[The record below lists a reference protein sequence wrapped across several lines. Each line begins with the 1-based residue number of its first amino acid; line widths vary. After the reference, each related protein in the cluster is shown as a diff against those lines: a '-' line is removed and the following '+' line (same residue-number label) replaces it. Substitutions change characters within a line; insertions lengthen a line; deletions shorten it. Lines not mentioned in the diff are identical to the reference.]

1 MAECNVTDQTSLQR
15 ATARFTNI
23 DGELLQKVSNLGPSE
38 LLLLAGYCAGLAE
51 TAPAQLNA
59 VGTLGTAHESSEDS
73 SLKCLILYASQTG
86 NAQEIA
92 ESLQQSLESS
102 GYNTV
107 LESTLDIKLA
117 RLKDYALIVVIAS
130 THGEGEPPDDAIDF
144 YEAVVSKKAPSL
156 NGVKH
161 AVLGLGDSSYEFF
174 CQTAK
179 DFESALSGLGS
190 EPLIERLD
198 CDVDYQQETLNW
210 ITQLVGAIAELQP
223 PVSSAPVLAE
233 NIIQFP
239 YSKEK
244 PFSATISIIQKL
256 TAPDSIKDTYH
267 LEIDLAGSGLSYRP
281 GDALGVWADND
292 KDLVA
297 EILSRLSIDPQT
309 SVSFKGEGH
318 SIEDLLHHKLEI
330 TLLNKGLIRELSSL
344 SGSQKLLDIA
354 DTGYSEYIRNH
365 QLIDALKL
373 ANVTLQA
380 QQLVQMLKPL
390 KPRLYSISSSI
401 DENPEEVHITLNH
414 LEDENEDGTRYG
426 QASHFLTRQLSEGDI
441 VNVYVDHNKNFKLPS
456 SDKAIIMVGP
466 GTGIAPFRSFL
477 QQREAEQAKGRNWL
491 FFGNPNFNTDF
502 LYQTELQKHLKSG
515 LLTKIDIAFS
525 RDQEQKIY
533 VQDRLR
539 QNAEQVW
546 QWLEQGAYF
555 YVCGDMSRMAKE
567 VELVLLQIIE
577 KQGNNTQAQAKDYL
591 KQLKKQSRYQRD
603 VY

>member
-1 MAECNVTDQTSLQR
+1 MKDRTSLQR

-23 DGELLQKVSNLGPSE
+23 DGDLLQKVSDLGPSE

-51 TAPAQLNA
+51 TSPAQLNA
-59 VGTLGTAHESSEDS
+59 VGTLDTAHEASKDS
-73 SLKCLILYASQTG
+73 GLKALILYASQTG
-86 NAQEIA
+86 NAQTIA
-92 ESLQQSLESS
+92 ENLQESLESS
-102 GYNTV
+102 GYNTA

-117 RLKDYALIVVIAS
+117 KLNDYALIVVIAS

-144 YEAVVSKKAPSL
+144 YEAVLSKKAPSL

-179 DFESALSGLGS
+179 DFDSALSSLGS
-190 EPLIERLD
+190 VPLIERLD
-198 CDVDYQQETLNW
+198 CDVDYQQEAVSW
-210 ITQLVGAIAELQP
+210 ITQLVAAIAELQP
-223 PVSSAPVLAE
+223 PALKTPALAE

-244 PFSATISIIQKL
+244 PFSATVSIIQKL
-256 TAPDSIKDTYH
+256 TAPGSIKDTYH

-292 KDLVA
+292 QILVG
-297 EILSRLSIDPQT
+297 EILSQLSIDPQA
-309 SVSFKGEGH
+309 SVTFKEEEC
-318 SIEDLLHHKLEI
+318 SIENLLRQKLEI
-330 TLLNKGLIRELSSL
+330 TLLNKGLIRELATL
-344 SGSQKLLDIA
+344 SGSQKLFDIA
-354 DTGYSEYIRNH
+354 DTGYSEYIQNH
-365 QLIDALKL
+365 QLIDVLKL
-373 ANVTLQA
+373 ANITLEA
-380 QQLVQMLKPL
+380 QQLVEIVKPL

-414 LEDENEDGTRYG
+414 LENENQDGIRYG
-426 QASHFLTRQLSEGDI
+426 QASHFLTRQLNEGDK
-441 VNVYVDHNKNFKLPS
+441 VNVYVDHNKNFKLPPA
-456 SDKAIIMVGP
+456 DKAIIMIGP

-477 QQREAEQAKGRNWL
+477 QQREAAEAKGRNWL

-502 LYQTELQKHLKSG
+502 LYQTELQKYLKSG
-515 LLTKIDIAFS
+515 LLTQLDVAFS
-525 RDQEQKIY
+525 RDQQKKIY

-546 QWLEQGAYF
+546 QWLEQGACF

-567 VELVLLQIIE
+567 VELVLLQVIE
-577 KQGNNTQAQAKDYL
+577 QQGNKTQDQAKDYL
-591 KQLKKQSRYQRD
+591 KQMKQQARYQRD

>member
-1 MAECNVTDQTSLQR
+1 MKDQTSLQR

-23 DGELLQKVSNLGPSE
+23 DGDLLQKVSDLGPSE

-51 TAPAQLNA
+51 TSPAQLNA
-59 VGTLGTAHESSEDS
+59 VGTLDTAHEASKGSG
-73 SLKCLILYASQTG
+73 LKALILYASQTG
-86 NAQEIA
+86 NAQTIA
-92 ESLQQSLESS
+92 ENLQESLESS
-102 GYNTV
+102 GYNTA

-117 RLKDYALIVVIAS
+117 KLNDYALIVVIAS

-144 YEAVVSKKAPSL
+144 YEAVLSKKAPRL

-179 DFESALSGLGS
+179 DFDSALSSLGS
-190 EPLIERLD
+190 VPLIERVD
-198 CDVDYQQETLNW
+198 CDVDYQQEAVSW
-210 ITQLVGAIAELQP
+210 ITQLVAAIAELQP
-223 PVSSAPVLAE
+223 PALKTPALAE

-244 PFSATISIIQKL
+244 PFSATVSIIQKL
-256 TAPDSIKDTYH
+256 TAPGSIKDTYH

-292 KDLVA
+292 QTLVG
-297 EILSRLSIDPQT
+297 EILSQLSIDPQA
-309 SVSFKGEGH
+309 SVTFKEEEC
-318 SIEDLLHHKLEI
+318 SIENLLRQKLEI
-330 TLLNKGLIRELSSL
+330 TLLNKGLIGELATL
-344 SGSQKLLDIA
+344 SGSQKLFDIA
-354 DTGYSEYIRNH
+354 DTGYSEYIQNH
-365 QLIDALKL
+365 QLIDVLKL
-373 ANVTLQA
+373 ANITLEA
-380 QQLVQMLKPL
+380 QQLVEIVKPL

-414 LEDENEDGTRYG
+414 LENENQDGIRYG
-426 QASHFLTRQLSEGDI
+426 QASHFLTCQINEGDK
-441 VNVYVDHNKNFKLPS
+441 VNVYVDHNKNFKLPPA
-456 SDKAIIMVGP
+456 DKAIIMIGP

-477 QQREAEQAKGRNWL
+477 QQREAAEAKGRNWL

-502 LYQTELQKHLKSG
+502 LYQTELQKYLKSG
-515 LLTKIDIAFS
+515 LLTQLDVAFS
-525 RDQEQKIY
+525 RDQQKKIY

-546 QWLEQGAYF
+546 QWLEQGACF

-577 KQGNNTQAQAKDYL
+577 QQGNKTQDQAKDYL
-591 KQLKKQSRYQRD
+591 KQLKQQARYQRD

>member
-1 MAECNVTDQTSLQR
+1 VKEQTSLQR

-23 DGELLQKVSNLGPSE
+23 DGDLLQKVSNLGPSE

-51 TAPAQLNA
+51 TSPAQLNT
-59 VGTLGTAHESSEDS
+59 VGTLATAHEASKDS
-73 SLKCLILYASQTG
+73 SLKALILYASQTG
-86 NAQEIA
+86 NAQAIA
-92 ESLQQSLESS
+92 ESLQESLDSS
-102 GYNTV
+102 GYNTA
-107 LESTLDIKLA
+107 LASTLDIKLA
-117 RLKDYALIVVIAS
+117 KLNDYALIVVIAS

-144 YEAVVSKKAPSL
+144 YEAVLSKKAPSL

-179 DFESALSGLGS
+179 DFDSALSNLGS
-190 EPLIERLD
+190 VPLIERLD
-198 CDVDYQQETLNW
+198 CDIDYQQEALSW
-210 ITQLVGAIAELQP
+210 ITQLVAAIAELQP
-223 PVSSAPVLAE
+223 PGLTTPALAE

-244 PFSATISIIQKL
+244 PFSATVSIIQKL
-256 TAPDSIKDTYH
+256 TAPGSIKDTYH

-292 KDLVA
+292 QILVG
-297 EILSRLSIDPQT
+297 EILSQLSIDPQA
-309 SVSFKGEGH
+309 SVTFKEEVC
-318 SIEDLLHHKLEI
+318 SIESLLRQKLEI
-330 TLLNKGLIRELSSL
+330 TLLNKGLIRELATL
-344 SGSQKLLDIA
+344 SGSQKLFDIA

-365 QLIDALKL
+365 QLIDVLKL
-373 ANVTLQA
+373 ANITLEA
-380 QQLVQMLKPL
+380 QQLVEIIKPL

-414 LEDENEDGTRYG
+414 LENENQDGIRYG
-426 QASHFLTRQLSEGDI
+426 QASHFLTRQLNEGDK
-441 VNVYVDHNKNFKLPS
+441 VNVYVDHNKNFKLPT
-456 SDKAIIMVGP
+456 SDKAVIMIGP

-477 QQREAEQAKGRNWL
+477 QQRDGAQAKGRNWL

-502 LYQTELQKHLKSG
+502 LYQTELKKYLKSG
-515 LLTKIDIAFS
+515 LLTQLDVAFS
-525 RDQEQKIY
+525 RDQQKKIY

-546 QWLEQGAYF
+546 QWLEQGACF

-577 KQGNNTQAQAKDYL
+577 QQGNKTQDQAKDYL
-591 KQLKKQSRYQRD
+591 KQLKQQARYQRD

>member
-1 MAECNVTDQTSLQR
+1 MI
-15 ATARFTNI
+15 NI
-23 DGELLQKVSNLGPSE
+23 
-38 LLLLAGYCAGLAE
+38 
-51 TAPAQLNA
+51 LNM
-59 VGTLGTAHESSEDS
+59 
-73 SLKCLILYASQTG
+73 

-92 ESLQQSLESS
+92 ESLQQSLESK
-102 GYNTV
+102 GYKTN

-144 YEAVVSKKAPSL
+144 YEAVLSKKAPSL

-179 DFESALSGLGS
+179 DFDSALLKLGS
-190 EPLIERLD
+190 VPLIERLD
-198 CDVDYQQETLNW
+198 CDVDYQQEALNW
-210 ITQLVGAIAELQP
+210 TTQLVGAIADIQP
-223 PVSSAPVLAE
+223 PTLTTAALVE

-244 PFSATISIIQKL
+244 PFAATLSIIQKL
-256 TAPDSIKDTYH
+256 TAPGSIKDTYH
-267 LEIDLAGSGLSYRP
+267 LEIDLASSGLSYGP
-281 GDALGVWADND
+281 GDALGIWADND
-292 KDLVA
+292 KALVK
-297 EILSRLSIDPQT
+297 EILAELNIESQAR
-309 SVSFKGEGH
+309 VRFKDEEF
-318 SIEDLLHHKLEI
+318 SIEELLRKKLEI
-330 TLLNKGLIRELSSL
+330 TLLNKGLIEALATL
-344 SGSQKLLDIA
+344 GGSQKLLEI
-354 DTGYSEYIRNH
+354 TETYYSDYIRNH
-365 QLIDALKL
+365 QLIDVLKL
-373 ANVTLQA
+373 ANVTLEA
-380 QQLVQMLKPL
+380 QQLVAMLKPL

-414 LEDENEDGTRYG
+414 LQDENEDGIRYG
-426 QASHFLTRQLSEGDI
+426 LASHFLTRQLEEGDK
-441 VNVYVDHNKNFKLPS
+441 VNVYVDRNKNFKLPS

-515 LLTKIDIAFS
+515 LLTQIDVAFS

-539 QNAEQVW
+539 ENAAQVW
-546 QWLEQGAYF
+546 QWLEQGAFF

-567 VELVLLQIIE
+567 VELALLQIIE
-577 KQGNNTQAQAKDYL
+577 QQGNNTQSQAKEYL
-591 KQLKKQSRYQRD
+591 KQLKKQARYQRD

>member
-1 MAECNVTDQTSLQR
+1 MKDRTSLQR

-23 DGELLQKVSNLGPSE
+23 DGDLLQKVSNLGPSE

-51 TAPAQLNA
+51 TSPAQLST
-59 VGTLGTAHESSEDS
+59 VGTLATAHEASKDS
-73 SLKCLILYASQTG
+73 SLKALILYASQTG
-86 NAQEIA
+86 NAQAIA
-92 ESLQQSLESS
+92 ENLQESLESS
-102 GYNTV
+102 GYNAA

-117 RLKDYALIVVIAS
+117 KLNDYALIVVIAS

-144 YEAVVSKKAPSL
+144 YEAVLSKKAPGL

-179 DFESALSGLGS
+179 DFDSALSSLGS
-190 EPLIERLD
+190 VPLIERLD
-198 CDVDYQQETLNW
+198 CDVDYQQEAVSW
-210 ITQLVGAIAELQP
+210 ITQLVAAIAELQP
-223 PVSSAPVLAE
+223 PALTTRALAE

-244 PFSATISIIQKL
+244 PFSATVSIIQKL
-256 TAPDSIKDTYH
+256 TAPGSIKDTYH

-292 KDLVA
+292 QILVG
-297 EILSRLSIDPQT
+297 EILSQLSIDPQA
-309 SVSFKGEGH
+309 SVTFKEEEC
-318 SIEDLLHHKLEI
+318 SIENLLRQKLEI
-330 TLLNKGLIRELSSL
+330 TLLNKGLIRELATL
-344 SGSQKLLDIA
+344 SGSQKLFDIA
-354 DTGYSEYIRNH
+354 DTGYSEYIQNH
-365 QLIDALKL
+365 QLIDVLKL
-373 ANVTLQA
+373 ANITLEA
-380 QQLVQMLKPL
+380 QELVEIVKPL

-414 LEDENEDGTRYG
+414 LENENQDGIRYG
-426 QASHFLTRQLSEGDI
+426 QASHFLTRQINEGDK
-441 VNVYVDHNKNFKLPS
+441 VNVYVDHNKNFKLPPA
-456 SDKAIIMVGP
+456 DKAIIMIGP

-477 QQREAEQAKGRNWL
+477 QQREGAEAKGRNWL

-502 LYQTELQKHLKSG
+502 LYQTELQKYLKSG
-515 LLTKIDIAFS
+515 LLTQLDVAFS
-525 RDQEQKIY
+525 RDQQKKIY

-546 QWLEQGAYF
+546 QWLEQGACF

-567 VELVLLQIIE
+567 VELVLLQVIE
-577 KQGNNTQAQAKDYL
+577 QQGNKTQDQAKDYL
-591 KQLKKQSRYQRD
+591 KQMKQQARYQRD

>member
-1 MAECNVTDQTSLQR
+1 VKEQNPLQR

-51 TAPAQLNA
+51 HSPAQLNA
-59 VGTLGTAHESSEDS
+59 VVTPSAANELSKGSQ
-73 SLKCLILYASQTG
+73 LKALILYASQTG

-92 ESLQQSLESS
+92 ESLQQSLESK
-102 GYNTV
+102 GYKTN

-144 YEAVVSKKAPSL
+144 YEAVLSKKAPSL

-179 DFESALSGLGS
+179 DFDSALLKLGS
-190 EPLIERLD
+190 VPLIERLD
-198 CDVDYQQETLNW
+198 CDVDYQQEALNW
-210 ITQLVGAIAELQP
+210 TTQLVGAIADIQP
-223 PVSSAPVLAE
+223 PTLRTPALVE
-233 NIIQFP
+233 NIVQFP

-244 PFSATISIIQKL
+244 PFAATLSIIQKL
-256 TAPDSIKDTYH
+256 TARGSIKDTYH
-267 LEIDLAGSGLSYRP
+267 LEIDLAGSGLSYGP
-281 GDALGVWADND
+281 GDALGVWANND
-292 KDLVA
+292 KALVK
-297 EILSRLSIDPQT
+297 EILAELNIESQARVKFKDEEF
-309 SVSFKGEGH
+309 SVE
-318 SIEDLLHHKLEI
+318 ELLRKKLEI
-330 TLLNKGLIRELSSL
+330 TLLNKGLIEALATL
-344 SGSQKLLDIA
+344 GGSQKLLEI
-354 DTGYSEYIRNH
+354 TETYYSDYIRNH
-365 QLIDALKL
+365 QLIDVLKL
-373 ANVTLQA
+373 ANVTLEA
-380 QQLVQMLKPL
+380 QQLVAMLKPL

-414 LEDENEDGTRYG
+414 LQDENEDGIRYG
-426 QASHFLTRQLSEGDI
+426 QASHFLTRQLEEGDK
-441 VNVYVDHNKNFKLPS
+441 VNLYVERNKNFKLPS

-515 LLTKIDIAFS
+515 LLTQIDVAFS

-539 QNAEQVW
+539 ENAAQVW
-546 QWLEQGAYF
+546 QWLEQGAFF
-555 YVCGDMSRMAKE
+555 YVCGDRSRMAKE
-567 VELVLLQIIE
+567 VELALLQIIE
-577 KQGNNTQAQAKDYL
+577 QQGNNTQAQAKDYL
-591 KQLKKQSRYQRD
+591 KQLKKQARYQRD

>member
-1 MAECNVTDQTSLQR
+1 MKDQTSLQR

-23 DGELLQKVSNLGPSE
+23 DGDLLQKVSDLGPSE

-51 TAPAQLNA
+51 TSPAQLNA
-59 VGTLGTAHESSEDS
+59 VGTLDTAHEASKDS
-73 SLKCLILYASQTG
+73 GLKALILYASQTG
-86 NAQEIA
+86 NAQTIA
-92 ESLQQSLESS
+92 ENLQESLESS
-102 GYNTV
+102 GYNTA

-117 RLKDYALIVVIAS
+117 KLNDYALIVVIAS

-144 YEAVVSKKAPSL
+144 YEGVLSKKAPGL

-179 DFESALSGLGS
+179 DFDSALSSLGS
-190 EPLIERLD
+190 VPLIERLD
-198 CDVDYQQETLNW
+198 CDVDYQQEAVSW
-210 ITQLVGAIAELQP
+210 ITQLVAAIAELQP
-223 PVSSAPVLAE
+223 PALTTRALAE

-244 PFSATISIIQKL
+244 PFSATVSIIQKL
-256 TAPDSIKDTYH
+256 TAPGSIKDTYH

-292 KDLVA
+292 QILVG
-297 EILSRLSIDPQT
+297 EILSQLSIDPQA
-309 SVSFKGEGH
+309 SVTFKEEEC
-318 SIEDLLHHKLEI
+318 SIENLLRQKLEI
-330 TLLNKGLIRELSSL
+330 TLLNKGLIRELATL
-344 SGSQKLLDIA
+344 SGSQKLFDIA
-354 DTGYSEYIRNH
+354 DTGYSEYIQNH
-365 QLIDALKL
+365 QLIDVLKL
-373 ANVTLQA
+373 ANITLEA
-380 QQLVQMLKPL
+380 QELVEIVKPL

-414 LEDENEDGTRYG
+414 LENENQDGIRYG
-426 QASHFLTRQLSEGDI
+426 QASHFLTCQINEGDK
-441 VNVYVDHNKNFKLPS
+441 VNVYVDHNKNFKLPPA
-456 SDKAIIMVGP
+456 DKAIIMIGP

-477 QQREAEQAKGRNWL
+477 QQREAAEAKGRNWL

-502 LYQTELQKHLKSG
+502 LYQTELQKYLKSG
-515 LLTKIDIAFS
+515 LLTQLDVAFS
-525 RDQEQKIY
+525 RDQQKKIY

-546 QWLEQGAYF
+546 QWLEQGACF

-567 VELVLLQIIE
+567 VELVLLQVIE
-577 KQGNNTQAQAKDYL
+577 QQGNKTQDQAKDYL
-591 KQLKKQSRYQRD
+591 KQMKQQARYQRD

>member
-1 MAECNVTDQTSLQR
+1 VKEQNPLQR

-38 LLLLAGYCAGLAE
+38 LLFLAGYCAGLAE
-51 TAPAQLNA
+51 HSPAQLNA
-59 VGTLGTAHESSEDS
+59 VVTPSAANELSKGSQ
-73 SLKCLILYASQTG
+73 LKALILYASQTG

-92 ESLQQSLESS
+92 ESLQQSLESK
-102 GYNTV
+102 GYKTN

-144 YEAVVSKKAPSL
+144 YEAVFSKKAPSL

-179 DFESALSGLGS
+179 DFDSALLKLGS
-190 EPLIERLD
+190 VPLIERLD
-198 CDVDYQQETLNW
+198 CDVDYQQEALNW
-210 ITQLVGAIAELQP
+210 TTQLVGAIADIQP
-223 PVSSAPVLAE
+223 PTLTSPATVE

-244 PFSATISIIQKL
+244 PFAATLSIIQKL
-256 TAPDSIKDTYH
+256 TARGSIKDTYH
-267 LEIDLAGSGLSYRP
+267 LEIDLAGSGLSYGP

-292 KDLVA
+292 KALVK
-297 EILSRLSIDPQT
+297 EILAELNIESQARVRFKDEEF
-309 SVSFKGEGH
+309 SVE
-318 SIEDLLHHKLEI
+318 ELLRKKLEI
-330 TLLNKGLIRELSSL
+330 TLLNKGLIEALATL
-344 SGSQKLLDIA
+344 GGSQKLLEI
-354 DTGYSEYIRNH
+354 TETYYSDYIRNH
-365 QLIDALKL
+365 QLIDVLKL
-373 ANVTLQA
+373 ANVTLEA
-380 QQLVQMLKPL
+380 QQLVAMLKPL

-414 LEDENEDGTRYG
+414 LQDENENGIRYG
-426 QASHFLTRQLSEGDI
+426 QASHFLTRQLEEGDK
-441 VNVYVDHNKNFKLPS
+441 VNVYVERNKNFKLPS

-515 LLTKIDIAFS
+515 LLTQIDVAFS

-539 QNAEQVW
+539 ENAAQVW
-546 QWLEQGAYF
+546 QWLEQGAFF

-567 VELVLLQIIE
+567 VELALLQIIE
-577 KQGNNTQAQAKDYL
+577 QQGNNTQAQAKDYL
-591 KQLKKQSRYQRD
+591 KQLKKQARYQRD

>member
-1 MAECNVTDQTSLQR
+1 MKEQNPLQR
-15 ATARFTNI
+15 ATASFTNI
-23 DGELLQKVSNLGPSE
+23 DGELPQKVSNLGPSE
-38 LLLLAGYCAGLAE
+38 LLFLAGYCAGLAE
-51 TAPAQLNA
+51 HSPAQLNA
-59 VGTLGTAHESSEDS
+59 VVTPSAANELSKGSQ
-73 SLKCLILYASQTG
+73 LKALILYASQTG

-92 ESLQQSLESS
+92 ESLQQSLESK
-102 GYNTV
+102 GCKTN

-144 YEAVVSKKAPSL
+144 YEAVLSKKAPSL

-179 DFESALSGLGS
+179 DFDSALLKLGS
-190 EPLIERLD
+190 VPLIERLD
-198 CDVDYQQETLNW
+198 CDVDYQQEALNW
-210 ITQLVGAIAELQP
+210 TTQLVGAIADIQP
-223 PVSSAPVLAE
+223 PTLTSPATVE

-244 PFSATISIIQKL
+244 PFAATLLIIQKL
-256 TAPDSIKDTYH
+256 TARGSIKDTYH
-267 LEIDLAGSGLSYRP
+267 LEIDLAGSGLSYGP

-292 KDLVA
+292 KALVK
-297 EILSRLSIDPQT
+297 EILAELNIESQARVRFKDEEF
-309 SVSFKGEGH
+309 SVE
-318 SIEDLLHHKLEI
+318 ELLRKKLEI
-330 TLLNKGLIRELSSL
+330 TLLNKGLIEALATVG
-344 SGSQKLLDIA
+344 GSQKLLEI
-354 DTGYSEYIRNH
+354 TETYYSDYIRNH
-365 QLIDALKL
+365 QLIDVLKL
-373 ANVTLQA
+373 ANVTLEA
-380 QQLVQMLKPL
+380 QQLVAMLKPL

-414 LEDENEDGTRYG
+414 LQDENENGIRYG
-426 QASHFLTRQLSEGDI
+426 QASHFLTRQLEEGDK
-441 VNVYVDHNKNFKLPS
+441 VNVYVERNKNFKLPS

-515 LLTKIDIAFS
+515 LLTQIDVAFS

-539 QNAEQVW
+539 ENAAQVW
-546 QWLEQGAYF
+546 QWLEQGAFF

-567 VELVLLQIIE
+567 VELALLQIIE
-577 KQGNNTQAQAKDYL
+577 QQGNNTQAQAKDYL
-591 KQLKKQSRYQRD
+591 KQLKKQARYQRD

>member
-1 MAECNVTDQTSLQR
+1 MKEQNPLQR

-23 DGELLQKVSNLGPSE
+23 DGEILKKVSNLGPSE

-51 TAPAQLNA
+51 HSPAQLNA
-59 VGTLGTAHESSEDS
+59 VVTPSAANEPSKGSQ
-73 SLKCLILYASQTG
+73 LKALILYASQTG

-92 ESLQQSLESS
+92 ERLRQSLESK
-102 GYNTV
+102 GYKTN
-107 LESTLDIKLA
+107 LKSTLDIKLA
-117 RLKDYALIVVIAS
+117 RLKDYALILVIAA

-144 YEAVVSKKAPSL
+144 YEAIFSKKAPSL

-179 DFESALSGLGS
+179 DFDSALLKLGS
-190 EPLIERLD
+190 VPLIERLD
-198 CDVDYQQETLNW
+198 CDVDYKQEALDWT
-210 ITQLVGAIAELQP
+210 TQLIDAIADLQP
-223 PVSSAPVLAE
+223 PTPTTSALGE
-233 NIIQFP
+233 NIIQFS

-244 PFSATISIIQKL
+244 PFAATLLIIQKL
-256 TAPDSIKDTYH
+256 TAPGSIKDTYH
-267 LEIDLAGSGLSYRP
+267 LEIDLAGSGLSYGP

-292 KDLVA
+292 DALIKEVLAKLNIESQARVRFKD
-297 EILSRLSIDPQT
+297 EE
-309 SVSFKGEGH
+309 F
-318 SIEDLLHHKLEI
+318 SIEELLREKLEI
-330 TLLNKGLIRELSSL
+330 TLLNKGLVKELAIL
-344 SGSQKLLDIA
+344 GGCQKLLEVA
-354 DTGYSEYIRNH
+354 ETYYSDYIRNH
-365 QLIDALKL
+365 QLIDVLKL
-373 ANVTLQA
+373 ANITLEA
-380 QQLVQMLKPL
+380 QQLVAMLKPL

-414 LEDENEDGTRYG
+414 LQDENEDGIRYG
-426 QASHFLTRQLSEGDI
+426 QASHFLTRQLGEGDKL
-441 VNVYVDHNKNFKLPS
+441 NVYIDHNKNFKLPS

-515 LLTKIDIAFS
+515 LLTQIDVAFS

-539 QNAEQVW
+539 QNAAQVW
-546 QWLEQGAYF
+546 QWLEKGASF
-555 YVCGDMSRMAKE
+555 YVCGDMYSMAKE
-567 VELVLLQIIE
+567 VELALLQIIE
-577 KQGNNTQAQAKDYL
+577 QQGNNTQTQAKNYL
-591 KQLKKQSRYQRD
+591 NQLKKQARYQRD

>member
-1 MAECNVTDQTSLQR
+1 MKEQNPLQR

-23 DGELLQKVSNLGPSE
+23 DGELLQQVSNLGPSE
-38 LLLLAGYCAGLAE
+38 LLFLAGYCAGLAE
-51 TAPAQLNA
+51 HSPAQLNA
-59 VGTLGTAHESSEDS
+59 VVTPSAVNELSKGSQLRA
-73 SLKCLILYASQTG
+73 LILYASQTG

-92 ESLQQSLESS
+92 ESLQQSLESK
-102 GYNTV
+102 GYKTN

-144 YEAVVSKKAPSL
+144 YEAVLSKKAPSL

-179 DFESALSGLGS
+179 DFDSALLKLGS
-190 EPLIERLD
+190 VPLIERLD
-198 CDVDYQQETLNW
+198 CDVDYQQEALNW
-210 ITQLVGAIAELQP
+210 TTQLVGAIADIQP
-223 PVSSAPVLAE
+223 PTLTTAALVE

-244 PFSATISIIQKL
+244 PFAATLSIIQKL
-256 TAPDSIKDTYH
+256 TAPGSIKDTYH
-267 LEIDLAGSGLSYRP
+267 LEIDLAGSGLSYGP

-292 KDLVA
+292 KALVK
-297 EILSRLSIDPQT
+297 EILAELNIESQAR
-309 SVSFKGEGH
+309 VRFKDEEF
-318 SIEDLLHHKLEI
+318 SIEELLRKKLEI
-330 TLLNKGLIRELSSL
+330 TLLNKGLIEALATL
-344 SGSQKLLDIA
+344 GGSQKLLEI
-354 DTGYSEYIRNH
+354 TETYYSDYIRNH
-365 QLIDALKL
+365 QLIDVLKL
-373 ANVTLQA
+373 ANVTLEA
-380 QQLVQMLKPL
+380 QQLVAMLKPL

-414 LEDENEDGTRYG
+414 LQDENEDGIRYG
-426 QASHFLTRQLSEGDI
+426 LASHFLTRQLEEGDK
-441 VNVYVDHNKNFKLPS
+441 VNVYVDRNKNFKLPS

-515 LLTKIDIAFS
+515 LLTQIDVAFS

-539 QNAEQVW
+539 ENAAQVW
-546 QWLEQGAYF
+546 QWLEQGAFF

-567 VELVLLQIIE
+567 VELALLQIIE
-577 KQGNNTQAQAKDYL
+577 QQGNNTQSQAKDYL
-591 KQLKKQSRYQRD
+591 KQLKKQARYQRD